1 LLAAAATLAG
11 TVVWMARQ
19 LVRGGGERPAFDI
32 AFTVIGAVLAIASAL
47 AIWHPPAFT
56 RPSFGPWVS
65 LVAGM
70 LVAGTGLVAVRR
82 PRNAAAVRV

>member
-11 TVVWMARQ
+11 TVVWIARQ

-32 AFTVIGAVLAIASAL
+32 AFTAIGAVLAIASAL

-65 LVAGM
+65 LAAGL
-70 LVAGTGLVAVRR
+70 LVAGTGLAAVRR
-82 PRNAAAVRV
+82 PRHAAAVRV